1 MEKIITKGM
10 IIRGYNQH
18 LINLILSPHDDGIAC
33 QIGDNWFYF
42 GGSMA
47 EAFDD
52 VCKYKEEM
60 NETDIITEIYDV
72 LCEFK
77 TEFADEY
84 LYYYYY
90 LMENL
95 KADKPEEKFVRVDI
109 VDNDNGYDGDKV
121 MDTYILV
128 NPNMEK
134 LTELQELLNNRF
146 ESGKFEQYSEI
157 DEYITENFE
166 VLQMADFIEIEW

>member
-1 MEKIITKGM
+1 MEKIITKDM
-10 IIRGYNQH
+10 IIRGYNQL

-42 GGSMA
+42 GGSTA

-52 VCKYKEEM
+52 VCKYKEEI
-60 NETDIITEIYDV
+60 NEADIITEIYDV

-95 KADKPEEKFVRVDI
+95 KADKTENKLKIKLSDGRELVAEV
-109 VDNDNGYDGDKV
+109 NNYDGEN
-121 MDTYILV
+121 I
-128 NPNMEK
+128 
-134 LTELQELLNNRF
+134 ELCVYVE
-146 ESGKFEQYSEI
+146 SEI
-157 DEYITENFE
+157 H
-166 VLQMADFIEIEW
+166 QKRG